1 MKNVFKFILLAA
13 FLLVNSVSCDLLKD
27 DEDDDEGVGSVSD
40 YSNQLA
46 DLSTVNQSFV
56 EATHDFLSANLND
69 LSVSEVSS
77 IMDEFIKTGED
88 FVATLEAI
96 ENFQKNSSGG
106 YAEKSA
112 SAVCTV
118 YDVVPTL
125 DNGVGVGLVKSVG
138 DIIGEAKGDIKN
150 LDKMLESGEIDEN
163 EYKDAAD
170 ELRQKKLLKAGGLT
184 IGAITGTGA
193 AIVTG
198 AVIGVATLPAIATVA
213 VVGGVV
219 GGTVTWFANWY
230 SGANKSAIADESN
243 MYLISGK
250 TTNGGIIPLN
260 HLKSGMNLTLV
271 PQGMAP
277 VTITNFELP
286 ESGIN
291 RTIEFEPKDLKN
303 ASKEEGYEVCF
314 IDETMAASSCSDV
327 MFVNAYPSPA
337 NPDPGQNVTVY
348 ASITPPIGGCSISFS
363 IVGTDG
369 YSDSETASTNSQ
381 GQASFG
387 IPGAVSKTVDVVTI
401 TTSNGKTYTVSYVF

>member
-1 MKNVFKFILLAA
+1 MKNLFKFTLLTA
-13 FLLVNSVSCDLLKD
+13 FLLVNSVSCDLFE
-27 DEDDDEGVGSVSD
+27 DEEDAGTVSD

-46 DLSTVNQSFV
+46 DLSTINQSFV
-56 EATHDFLSANLND
+56 EATHDFLSANLSN
-69 LSVSEVSS
+69 LSVSEVNSL
-77 IMDEFIKTGED
+77 MDKFIKTGED
-88 FVATLEAI
+88 FVANLEAI
-96 ENFQKNSSGG
+96 EKFQKNSSGG

-112 SAVCTV
+112 SEVCTV

-138 DIIGEAKGDIKN
+138 DIIGEAKGDINN
-150 LDKMLESGEIDEN
+150 LNKMLESGEIDEN
-163 EYKDAAD
+163 EYKDAVD

-198 AVIGVATLPAIATVA
+198 AVVGVATLPAIATVA

-230 SGANKSAIADESN
+230 SGANKSAIADESK

-271 PQGMAP
+271 PEGMAP
-277 VTITNFELP
+277 ITITNFKLP

-291 RTIEFEPKDLKN
+291 RTIEFEPKDLNN

-314 IDETMAASSCSDV
+314 IDEPMAASSCSDV
-327 MFVNAYPSPA
+327 LFVNAYPSPA
-337 NPDPGQNVTVY
+337 NPEPGQDVTVY
-348 ASITPPIGGCSISFS
+348 ATVTPPISDCSISFS

-369 YSDSETASTNSQ
+369 YSDSETALTNSQ

-387 IPGAVSKTVDVVTI
+387 IPGAESKTVDVVTI

>member
-1 MKNVFKFILLAA
+1 MKNLFKFTLLAA
-13 FLLVNSVSCDLLKD
+13 FFLVNSVSCDLFED
-27 DEDDDEGVGSVSD
+27 DEDTGTVSD

-56 EATHDFLSANLND
+56 EATHDFVSANLSN
-69 LSVSEVSS
+69 LSVSEVSAL
-77 IMDEFIKTGED
+77 MDNFIKTGED
-88 FVATLEAI
+88 FVANLEAI
-96 ENFQKNSSGG
+96 EKFQKNSSGG

-138 DIIGEAKGDIKN
+138 DIIGEAKGDINN
-150 LDKMLESGEIDEN
+150 LNKMLENGEIDEN
-163 EYKDAAD
+163 QYKDAVD

-193 AIVTG
+193 AVVTG
-198 AVIGVATLPAIATVA
+198 AVVGVATLPAIATVA

-230 SGANKSAIADESN
+230 SGANKSAIADESK

-271 PQGMAP
+271 PEGMAP

-286 ESGIN
+286 ESGTN
-291 RTIEFEPKDLKN
+291 RTIEFEPKDLNN

-314 IDETMAASSCSDV
+314 IDEAMPANSCSDV

-337 NPDPGQNVTVY
+337 NPAPGQDVTVY
-348 ASITPPIGGCSISFS
+348 ASVTPPISGCSISFT

-369 YSDSETASTNSQ
+369 YSDSETALTNSQ

-387 IPGAVSKTVDVVTI
+387 IPGAESETVDVVTI
-401 TTSNGKTYTVSYVF
+401 TTSNGKSYTVSYVF

>member
-1 MKNVFKFILLAA
+1 MKNLLRFTLLAA
-13 FLLVNSVSCDLLKD
+13 FLLVNLVSCDLLKD
-27 DEDDDEGVGSVSD
+27 DEDAGSVSD

-46 DLSTVNQSFV
+46 DLSTINQSFV
-56 EATHDFLSANLND
+56 EATHDFLSANLSN

-77 IMDEFIKTGED
+77 LMNKFIKTGED
-88 FVATLEAI
+88 FVANLEAI
-96 ENFQKNSSGG
+96 EKFQKNSSGG
-106 YAEKSA
+106 YSEKSA

-150 LDKMLESGEIDEN
+150 LNKMLESGEIDEN

-230 SGANKSAIADESN
+230 SGANKSAIADESK

-271 PQGMAP
+271 PEGMAP
-277 VTITNFELP
+277 ITITNFKLP

-291 RTIEFEPKDLKN
+291 RTIEFEPKDLKS

-314 IDETMAASSCSDV
+314 IDEPMAASSCSDV

-337 NPDPGQNVTVY
+337 NPNPGQDVTVY
-348 ASITPPIGGCSISFS
+348 AAVTPPISGCSISFN

-369 YSDSETASTNSQ
+369 YSDSETALTNSQ

-387 IPGAVSKTVDVVTI
+387 IPGAESKTVDVVTI